1 MTQFVKSRDSS
12 PTLPGAHTRLSQISL
27 PITARTYKCRLAAIC
42 RRQLNDPPRIVK
54 EQFSYGELPVMGII
68 QAFSNGWRAS
78 ARVTAGLIIVS
89 LCLLL
94 CMNITTFAQR
104 QPKKPATPAPTP
116 PPDAKQTVQQVAQAW
131 ATNDAESLRRTCS
144 DNLIVIEAG
153 RRLETLQTALEYLD
167 VSFKNFPSME
177 LKLDNLQMHVIG
189 TTAWAYAETKQTM
202 RTAHGLS
209 LHLTGHSFY
218 ILQRQRQGWK
228 VTLINFDL
236 KQAPAPQSTT
246 MSSAPNVEG
255 AWMLVATKNLT
266 GGQMPSLTATLLFA
280 DHRFCYIITAADR
293 RQPKNKRLPDYSQK
307 EFKELLREVDA
318 AAGTYR
324 RDGNKL
330 ILTFGH
336 ALIPQQSGQE
346 MVLENVQVT
355 ADRLSFEIMTPEGR
369 VQRVWR
375 RVQ

>member
-1 MTQFVKSRDSS
+1 MTQFVKSRDSA
-12 PTLPGAHTRLSQISL
+12 PTVPGAYTCFSQI
-27 PITARTYKCRLAAIC
+27 PPVTARTYKCRLGAISC
-42 RRQLNDPPRIVK
+42 RQLNDPSRITK
-54 EQFSYGELPVMGII
+54 EQLSYGEPPIRGII
-68 QAFSNGWRAS
+68 QTSNNGQRAS
-78 ARVTAGLIIVS
+78 ARITTGLIIVS

-94 CMNITTFAQR
+94 GMNTTTLAQR
-104 QPKKPATPAPTP
+104 QPKKPATPAPP
-116 PPDAKQTVQQVAQAW
+116 SPPDAKQTVQQVAQAW

-144 DNLIVIEAG
+144 ENLIVIEAG

-177 LKLDNLQMHVIG
+177 LKLDNLQTHVTG

-228 VTLINFDL
+228 VALINFDL
-236 KQAPAPQSTT
+236 KRAPAPESTT
-246 MSSAPNVEG
+246 TSSAPSVEG

-266 GGQMPSLTATLLFA
+266 GGQMPSLAATLLFA
-280 DHRFCYIITAADR
+280 DHRFCYIITATDR

-307 EFKELLREVDA
+307 EFKELLREVDS

-324 RDGNKL
+324 HDGNKL

-336 ALIPQQSGQE
+336 ALMPQQTGQE
-346 MVLENVQVT
+346 LVLENVQVT